1 MRLTSSRLESEEL
14 VHSVRVILL
23 AGVEPE
29 SFGEEFPFEVRS
41 CESLGQVMRFWEESQ
56 QASVLLVDLERLSD
70 SETTHLR
77 MQMAQFNTVL
87 VLAIADSIDDK
98 ACENLLRMG
107 CVGYLRRRETTA
119 TIIRALKAVIG
130 GELWFPRTTLS
141 RVLRG
146 FLAAEH
152 PNRLTSREMEIL
164 ELVGGDLNNQHIA
177 DKLFISRETVRW
189 HIKSLYAKLGIRT
202 RRGLRDHVRLL
213 HRLGKIIPERR
224 ELGNNPT
231 SRAAS

>member
-1 MRLTSSRLESEEL
+1 MPLKSSRLENEEPGR
-14 VHSVRVILL
+14 SVRVILFG
-23 AGVEPE
+23 GVEAE
-29 SFGEEFPFEVRS
+29 SFGEDFPFEIHR
-41 CESLGQVMRFWEESQ
+41 CEDLSQVTRFWEEAE
-56 QASVLLVDLERLSD
+56 ASVLLIDLERLSD
-70 SETTHLR
+70 GERAHLR
-77 MQMAQFNTVL
+77 KQMAQFNTVL

-107 CVGYLRRRETTA
+107 CVGSLRRRQAPA
-119 TIIRALKAVIG
+119 TLLRALKAVIA

-146 FLAAEH
+146 FLAAQD

-164 ELVGGDLNNQHIA
+164 GLVGGDLNNQQIA

-189 HIKSLYAKLGIRT
+189 HIKGLNAKLGIRT
-202 RRGLRDHVRLL
+202 RRGLRDHVRVL
-213 HRLGKIIPERR
+213 HRLGKAMPEKR

>member
-1 MRLTSSRLESEEL
+1 
-14 VHSVRVILL
+14 
-23 AGVEPE
+23 
-29 SFGEEFPFEVRS
+29 
-41 CESLGQVMRFWEESQ
+41 
-56 QASVLLVDLERLSD
+56 
-70 SETTHLR
+70 
-77 MQMAQFNTVL
+77 MAQFNTVL

-107 CVGYLRRRETTA
+107 CVGSLRRREAPA
-119 TIIRALKAVIG
+119 TLIRALKAVIA
-130 GELWFPRTTLS
+130 GELWFPRATLS

-146 FLAAEH
+146 FLAAQD

-164 ELVGGDLNNQHIA
+164 GLVGGDLNNQQIA

-189 HIKSLYAKLGIRT
+189 HIKGLNAKLGIRT
-202 RRGLRDHVRLL
+202 RRGLRDHVRVL
-213 HRLGKIIPERR
+213 HRLGKAMPELR